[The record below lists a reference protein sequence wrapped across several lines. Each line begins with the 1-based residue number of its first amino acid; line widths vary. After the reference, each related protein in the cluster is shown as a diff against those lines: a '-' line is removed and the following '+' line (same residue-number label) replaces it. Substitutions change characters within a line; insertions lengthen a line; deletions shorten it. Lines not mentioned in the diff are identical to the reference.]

1 MPRPVTAE
9 YRVFV
14 ASPGEMQPERDALDG
29 VIAELNDTFGEQQGI
44 RLKLVRWETDSFPAL
59 GPIQEIINGQV
70 EPYDVFVGLFWKRF
84 GTPTAVVDSGTEEEF
99 LRAHEQWQKDERL
112 PVLFYF
118 CERPFM
124 PSSAGELEQMG
135 KVLRFKQAY
144 PGLYFTFDTTEDFVA
159 RVRVDLQ
166 RALTALLDAAARD
179 SAPPASPPT
188 AGAPPKPNAS
198 TVARAR
204 RRYLERLRRDC
215 HVLPLAAIGGKVD
228 MDQAVTLDKVYV
240 ALNTTT
246 RTEPEEDK
254 RQRAQRSLFGEPTP
268 SLTARDA
275 VEAKPHVVLL
285 GDPGAGKSTFVKQWL
300 ADYASR
306 ALDAEPG
313 TDEPIPVFVTL
324 RNLIPGLRACDTAGM
339 SRQQRE
345 VALSDVLVDHVLAT
359 LTDADAFTEPMRE
372 ALADGRVVLVLDGL
386 DEVPHDLRPRVRDAV
401 QAVLRRFNPG
411 RLIVTCRI
419 RSYSDADERLSGLP
433 SHTLAPFD
441 DEQKQQFA
449 RAWYAAQ
456 HALDRLRADEVEA
469 KSDDLAEAAL
479 GSALAEIASN
489 PMLLTTMAIVHQEEK
504 RLPDQRVALYKRAVD
519 VLLRRWQTYKTGEA
533 LPDDALAPFL
543 KDERRLRATMERLA
557 YEAHRTGRGNREAA
571 ALARMDALRLI
582 EERMGSLDLAEAFLT
597 YVDRRAGL
605 LTGQGGTTTK
615 PDTFTFPHRTFQ
627 EYLAGCHLLSERGIG
642 RTLHALAEEGDY
654 WRVAVQLAAEELF
667 YINKGGQNA
676 VLDLAY
682 GLCPAVLP
690 DTEAGQRRVLW
701 SAAMAVLVGREQVK
715 ADTGGAGGGE
725 PYLERLRTH
734 LVAMLGGALPPVE
747 RAEAGRH
754 LAVLGDPR
762 KAVTT
767 VEHMDW
773 CLVPAGPFQM
783 GSPDSDEYALQD
795 EKPLHEV
802 TLTYDYWIGRFPVT
816 VAQWRAFVVA
826 TDHEPSEP
834 EILHGF
840 DNHPVTDVTWHD
852 AQAFCV
858 WLTDRLYQVAVETQ
872 AKWMGG
878 ADERFWSGLLRK
890 QLRVRLPS
898 EAEWEKA
905 ARGAED
911 VRRFPW
917 GDTISTNDA
926 NYSETGIRQ
935 ASAVG
940 CFPSGASPFGVEDMS
955 GNVDEWTRDHWQK
968 TPYENH
974 ADAEVVDPKVSS
986 GANAFLLRGGNFIDS
1001 QIFARCAYRGFSLRP
1016 LNHYDTLGFRVV
1028 VHTTSED

>member
-1 MPRPVTAE
+1 MPRPVTVE

-14 ASPGEMQPERDALDG
+14 ASPGEMKPERDALEE
-29 VIAELNDTFGEQQGI
+29 VIAELNRTFAKREGI
-44 RLKLVRWETDSFPAL
+44 RLELVRWETHSVPAL
-59 GPIQEIINGQV
+59 GPIQAIINGQV

-84 GTPTAVVDSGTEEEF
+84 GTPTAVADSGTEEEF
-99 LRAHEQWQKDERL
+99 LRAYDRWKSDPRL

-118 CERPFM
+118 CEREIKS
-124 PSSAGELEQMG
+124 PSVAELKQMI
-135 KVLRFKQAY
+135 KVQEFKDRY
-144 PGLYFTFDTTEDFVA
+144 PGLYATFDATEDFTGA
-159 RVRVDLQ
+159 VREHLQ
-166 RALTALLDAAARD
+166 QALRPLLDAAAHNG
-179 SAPPASPPT
+179 SPPAS
-188 AGAPPKPNAS
+188 AAAPPKPDAS

-204 RRYLERLRRDC
+204 QRYLKRLQRDC

-228 MDQAVTLDKVYV
+228 MDQAVTLDEVYV

-246 RTEPEEDK
+246 PVKQQEDNRTYRE
-254 RQRAQRSLFGEPTP
+254 RLAGRGAQAPPLAAS
-268 SLTARDA
+268 DA
-275 VEAKPHVVLL
+275 VEANPHVVLL

-313 TDEPIPVFVTL
+313 TDEPIPVFVEL
-324 RNLIPGLRACDTAGM
+324 RNLIPGLRACDAAGL
-339 SRQQRE
+339 SGRQRE
-345 VALSDVLVDHVLAT
+345 AVLSDVLVDHVLAT

-386 DEVPHDLRPRVRDAV
+386 DEVPHDLRPRVRDVV

-419 RSYSDADERLSGLP
+419 RSYSDADEQLSGLP
-433 SHTLAPFD
+433 SYTLAPFD
-441 DEQKQQFA
+441 DEQKLQFA

-456 HALDRLRADEVEA
+456 HALDRLRAGEVEA
-469 KSDDLAEAAL
+469 KSDDLAQAAL

-519 VLLRRWQTYKTGEA
+519 VLLRRWQTHKTGDA
-533 LPDDALAPFL
+533 PPDDALAPFL
-543 KDERRLRATMERLA
+543 KDDRRLRATMERLA

-582 EERMGSLDLAEAFLT
+582 EEGMGSLELAEAFLT

-605 LTGQGGTTTK
+605 LTGQGGTATK
-615 PDTFTFPHRTFQ
+615 PDIFMFPHRTFQ
-627 EYLAGCHLLSERGIG
+627 EYLAGCHLLSERGVG
-642 RTLHALAEEGDY
+642 RALHALAEEGDD

-701 SAAMAVLVGREQVK
+701 SAAMAVLVGREQVE
-715 ADTGGAGGGE
+715 ADTGGPNGGK

-762 KAVTT
+762 KAVAT
-767 VEHMDW
+767 VEQMDW
-773 CLVPAGPFQM
+773 CLAPAGPFQM
-783 GSPDSDEYALQD
+783 GSPDTDKRAYFR

-816 VAQWRAFVVA
+816 VAQWRAFVAA
-826 TDHEPSEP
+826 TDHEPSAP
-834 EILHGF
+834 ESLRGF
-840 DNHPVTDVTWHD
+840 DNHPVANVSWHD
-852 AQAFCV
+852 AQAFCA
-858 WLTDRLYQVAVETQ
+858 WMTERLHQMAAETE
-872 AKWMGG
+872 AAWMGG
-878 ADERFWSGLLRK
+878 PGEHFWRGLLRK
-890 QLRVRLPS
+890 HLCVSLPS

-905 ARGAED
+905 ARGMTD
-911 VRRFPW
+911 VRRYPW
-917 GDTISTNDA
+917 GDEINTNDA
-926 NYSETGIRQ
+926 NYAETGIGQ
-935 ASAVG
+935 PSAVG
-940 CFPSGASPFGVEDMS
+940 CFPSGVSPFGVEEMS
-955 GNVDEWTRDHWQK
+955 GNLYEWTRDPWQEA
-968 TPYENH
+968 PYENR
-974 ADAEVVDPKVSS
+974 ADGEVVNPKISS
-986 GANAFLLRGGNFIDS
+986 KTNAFVLRGGAFSLN
-1001 QIFARCAYRGFSLRP
+1001 QNGVRCAFRDYDHP
-1016 LNHYDTLGFRVV
+1016 NNHHFTVGFRVV
-1028 VHTTSED
+1028 VHPTSES